1 MLEWRGVTSASRV
14 YGNASYE
21 ISDDLQRR
29 TTAVLER
36 RYDGRDRAH
45 RAATI
50 IQRAYRHYKMSSRFK
65 QMTGEHSQGAS
76 SHSNGFTTPDRT
88 RYAPTTSLS
97 AQLRADRTTHS
108 MVNDRSRT
116 RSPPSPSPRG
126 RQEYSMIDSLM
137 SPRLTS
143 RRVPQSMS
151 SHPLHPSAH
160 SSSGIQPTHYSASTI
175 SMSPST
181 IHSTS
186 SSVSQDHPLQNGY
199 IPPHVQNAYQQ
210 NVWVQRGNGAFHQS
224 AMHCN
229 SLPRLEKKHRK
240 QRPEEP
246 ICTPRRLSELERKR
260 QYRIALNFFNKKPER
275 GIQLLIAWE
284 FVDESAESVAK
295 LLFGRRVDI
304 RGLDVDV
311 ALRKCNHFFR
321 LPGESQKIEHIME
334 NFSLHYARSNPARAL
349 QFHGGHKTVFILSY
363 AIIMLNTDL
372 HNKNVKQSERM
383 KKDQFINNLRGIDE
397 GGNIDRDML
406 GAIYDRIKEEAF
418 QPGDDHVAQVAR
430 VESAILG
437 QGKPRLSESH
447 RRLVCYCRL
456 NQIVDISKKQPST
469 SHERDVFLFNDMIVI
484 TKASG
489 VRRHSPS
496 QQYTLRAHSSLFGAR
511 VETFSRGTYDFGIR
525 LTTPDHQTLDFNA
538 RNHDDRCRFVA
549 DVGESILECHGMES
563 VRIELEMER
572 ISLRTDSQRDS
583 GLPDGE
589 GDDDG
594 DRTTTMLP
602 SESDASESG
611 PSKLSKMAAL
621 LNRNRKTQIKETQV
635 GETSSAKS
643 EITPEMRASS
653 LGTFWGPGKTG
664 DSSNGKQSGG
674 KSTNVE
680 EESEIDREIRE
691 RREALLGERI
701 KRAKAAI
708 LREAEREKSNGRL
721 ETRPIANKEFLSRT
735 LDSIVSSDRREEKRR
750 ERAQEAHHQR
760 EREKEQEVLQRL
772 RDRER
777 REARRDERKTRDT
790 SKEKRQK
797 GEPRSPSRS
806 RSIEIIDVSSKSV
819 KEKKKKEEKQK
830 KKDRNRKN
838 RSGSRQDSKKKHI
851 KEKTKHED

>member
-1 MLEWRGVTSASRV
+1 
-14 YGNASYE
+14 
-21 ISDDLQRR
+21 
-29 TTAVLER
+29 
-36 RYDGRDRAH
+36 
-45 RAATI
+45 
-50 IQRAYRHYKMSSRFK
+50 
-65 QMTGEHSQGAS
+65 
-76 SHSNGFTTPDRT
+76 
-88 RYAPTTSLS
+88 
-97 AQLRADRTTHS
+97 
-108 MVNDRSRT
+108 
-116 RSPPSPSPRG
+116 
-126 RQEYSMIDSLM
+126 
-137 SPRLTS
+137 
-143 RRVPQSMS
+143 
-151 SHPLHPSAH
+151 
-160 SSSGIQPTHYSASTI
+160 
-175 SMSPST
+175 MSPST

-295 LLFGRRVDI
+295 LLFGRRGLSKQMIGEYLGVLRSTFHKCVLEYFLAEVDI

-583 GLPDGE
+583 GLPD
-589 GDDDG
+589 
-594 DRTTTMLP
+594 
-602 SESDASESG
+602 
-611 PSKLSKMAAL
+611 
-621 LNRNRKTQIKETQV
+621 
-635 GETSSAKS
+635 
-643 EITPEMRASS
+643 
-653 LGTFWGPGKTG
+653 
-664 DSSNGKQSGG
+664 
-674 KSTNVE
+674 
-680 EESEIDREIRE
+680 
-691 RREALLGERI
+691 
-701 KRAKAAI
+701 AAI

-721 ETRPIANKEFLSRT
+721 ET
-735 LDSIVSSDRREEKRR
+735 
-750 ERAQEAHHQR
+750 
-760 EREKEQEVLQRL
+760 QRL

-830 KKDRNRKN
+830 KKDRNRKS